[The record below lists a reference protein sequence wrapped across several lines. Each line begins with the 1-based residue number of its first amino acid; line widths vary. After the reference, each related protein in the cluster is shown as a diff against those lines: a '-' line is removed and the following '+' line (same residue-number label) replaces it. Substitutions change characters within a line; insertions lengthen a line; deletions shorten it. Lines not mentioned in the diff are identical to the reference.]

1 LGIQNGDIEAL
12 RKISAYEL
20 VKAKFSEKIISIV
33 VKIINTIRI
42 EIYVQKAFK
51 EILLPLF

>member
-1 LGIQNGDIEAL
+1 MIKSNWEIF
-12 RKISAYEL
+12 
-20 VKAKFSEKIISIV
+20 KAKFSEKIISIV